1 MSKERTHE
9 HLKRETQEKRVQK
22 EQVAN
27 SVVRLQHKVRN
38 AKTENI
44 YTTECVSDVKQVYVR
59 SYTVIVTD
67 DVCL

>member
-44 YTTECVSDVKQVYVR
+44 YYTTECVSDVKQVYVR
-59 SYTVIVTD
+59 TQ
-67 DVCL
+67 